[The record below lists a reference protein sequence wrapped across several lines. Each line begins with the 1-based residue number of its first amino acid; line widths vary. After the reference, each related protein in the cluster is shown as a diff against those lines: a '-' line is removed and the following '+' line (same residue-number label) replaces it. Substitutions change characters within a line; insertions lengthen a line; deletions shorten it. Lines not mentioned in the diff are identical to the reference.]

1 MQYTTILTEIVIRSL
16 LLQNQKKKKRA
27 RTAGVS
33 ASRAENLKKKIARR
47 KAKLEGN
54 NSFSNTSKNTF
65 KPESDFLPISDEIN
79 ELEGWARNPF
89 VEVYEPKQIT
99 RNIVAVEQEA
109 EIEEQAG
116 LTTLDGLVI
125 ETAVRMVKKP
135 LTINGQTFREGDL
148 INDALIEKIE
158 NEQITFKVGKTRI
171 IKRCWNIKK
180 CFSSNL
186 FYSYQFYLVREFQY
200 SPAR

>member
-1 MQYTTILTEIVIRSL
+1 MTPRLRMLSIGLALSL
-16 LLQNQKKKKRA
+16 SYAIYDYIDRNSDKKPLVTKSKEKKRA

-89 VEVYEPKQIT
+89 VEVYEPKQVA

-125 ETAVRMVKKP
+125 ETAVRMGEKAFV
-135 LTINGQTFREGDL
+135 TINGQTFREGDL

-171 IKRCWNIKK
+171 IKD
-180 CFSSNL
+180 
-186 FYSYQFYLVREFQY
+186 VGT
-200 SPAR
+200 

>member
-1 MQYTTILTEIVIRSL
+1 MTPRLRMLSIGLALSL
-16 LLQNQKKKKRA
+16 SYAIYDYIDRNSDKKPVVTKSKEKKRA

-54 NSFSNTSKNTF
+54 NSVSNTSKNTF

-89 VEVYEPKQIT
+89 VEVYEPKQVA

-125 ETAVRMVKKP
+125 ETAVRMGEKAFV
-135 LTINGQTFREGDL
+135 TINGQTFREGDL

-171 IKRCWNIKK
+171 IKD
-180 CFSSNL
+180 
-186 FYSYQFYLVREFQY
+186 VGT
-200 SPAR
+200 

>member
-1 MQYTTILTEIVIRSL
+1 MTPRLRMLSIGLALSL
-16 LLQNQKKKKRA
+16 SYAIYDYIDRNSDKKPVVTKSKEKKRA

-54 NSFSNTSKNTF
+54 NSISKTSKNTF

-125 ETAVRMVKKP
+125 ETAVRMGEKAFV
-135 LTINGQTFREGDL
+135 TINGQTFREGDL
-148 INDALIEKIE
+148 INEALIEKIE

-171 IKRCWNIKK
+171 IKD
-180 CFSSNL
+180 
-186 FYSYQFYLVREFQY
+186 VGT
-200 SPAR
+200 

>member
-1 MQYTTILTEIVIRSL
+1 MTPRLRMLSIGLALSLSYAIYDYVDRNSDKKPIVTKS
-16 LLQNQKKKKRA
+16 KEKKRA

-47 KAKLEGN
+47 KAKLGGSN
-54 NSFSNTSKNTF
+54 NTAKTTKSTF

-89 VEVYEPKQIT
+89 VEVYEPKQIS
-99 RNIVAVEQEA
+99 RNIAAVDQEA

-116 LTTLDGLVI
+116 LTTLDGLII
-125 ETAVRMVKKP
+125 ETAVRMGEKAFV
-135 LTINGQTFREGDL
+135 TINRQTFREGDQ

-171 IKRCWNIKK
+171 IKD
-180 CFSSNL
+180 
-186 FYSYQFYLVREFQY
+186 VGT
-200 SPAR
+200 

>member
-1 MQYTTILTEIVIRSL
+1 MTPRLRMLSIGLALSL
-16 LLQNQKKKKRA
+16 SYAIYDYIDRNSDKKPVVTKSKEKKRA

-125 ETAVRMVKKP
+125 ETAVRMGEKAFV
-135 LTINGQTFREGDL
+135 TINGQTFREGDL
-148 INDALIEKIE
+148 INEALIEKIE

-171 IKRCWNIKK
+171 IKD
-180 CFSSNL
+180 
-186 FYSYQFYLVREFQY
+186 VGT
-200 SPAR
+200 

>member
-1 MQYTTILTEIVIRSL
+1 MTPRLRMLSIGLALSL
-16 LLQNQKKKKRA
+16 SYAIYDYIDRNSDKKPVVTKSKEKKRA

-54 NSFSNTSKNTF
+54 NSVSNTSKNTF

-99 RNIVAVEQEA
+99 RNIVAAEQEA

-125 ETAVRMVKKP
+125 ETAVRMGEKAFV
-135 LTINGQTFREGDL
+135 TINGQTFREGDL

-171 IKRCWNIKK
+171 IKD
-180 CFSSNL
+180 
-186 FYSYQFYLVREFQY
+186 VGT
-200 SPAR
+200 

>member
-1 MQYTTILTEIVIRSL
+1 MTPRLRMLSIGLALSLSYAIYDYIDRNSDKKPIVTKS
-16 LLQNQKKKKRA
+16 KEKKRA

-47 KAKLEGN
+47 KAKLGGN
-54 NSFSNTSKNTF
+54 NNTAKTTKSTF

-89 VEVYEPKQIT
+89 VEVYEPKQVA

-125 ETAVRMVKKP
+125 ETAVRMGEKAFV
-135 LTINGQTFREGDL
+135 TINGQTFREGDQ
-148 INDALIEKIE
+148 INNALIEKIE
-158 NEQITFKVGKTRI
+158 NEQITFKVGKTMI
-171 IKRCWNIKK
+171 IKD
-180 CFSSNL
+180 
-186 FYSYQFYLVREFQY
+186 VGT
-200 SPAR
+200 

>member
-1 MQYTTILTEIVIRSL
+1 MTPRLRILSVGLALSL
-16 LLQNQKKKKRA
+16 SYAIYDYVDRNSDKKPVVTKSKEKKRA

-47 KAKLEGN
+47 KAKLGGN
-54 NSFSNTSKNTF
+54 NNTTKTTKSAF

-89 VEVYEPKQIT
+89 VEVYEPKQIS
-99 RNIVAVEQEA
+99 RNIAAVDQEA

-116 LTTLDGLVI
+116 LTTLDGLII
-125 ETAVRMVKKP
+125 ETAVRMGEKAFV
-135 LTINGQTFREGDL
+135 TINGQTFREGDQ

-171 IKRCWNIKK
+171 IKD
-180 CFSSNL
+180 
-186 FYSYQFYLVREFQY
+186 VGT
-200 SPAR
+200 

>member
-1 MQYTTILTEIVIRSL
+1 MTPRLRMLSVGLALSLSYAIYDYIDRNSDKKPVITKS
-16 LLQNQKKKKRA
+16 KEKKRA

-33 ASRAENLKKKIARR
+33 ASRAENLKKKVARR
-47 KAKLEGN
+47 KAKLRGN
-54 NSFSNTSKNTF
+54 NNTTKTTKSTF

-89 VEVYEPKQIT
+89 VEVYEPKQIS
-99 RNIVAVEQEA
+99 RNIAAVDQEA

-116 LTTLDGLVI
+116 LTTLDGLII
-125 ETAVRMVKKP
+125 ETAVRMGEKAFV
-135 LTINGQTFREGDL
+135 TINGQTFREGDQ

-171 IKRCWNIKK
+171 IKD
-180 CFSSNL
+180 
-186 FYSYQFYLVREFQY
+186 VGT
-200 SPAR
+200 

>member
-1 MQYTTILTEIVIRSL
+1 MTPRLRMLSIGLALSL
-16 LLQNQKKKKRA
+16 SYAIYDYIDRNSDKKPVVTKSKEKKRA

-89 VEVYEPKQIT
+89 VEVYEPKQIS
-99 RNIVAVEQEA
+99 RNIAAVEQEA
-109 EIEEQAG
+109 ETEEQAG

-125 ETAVRMVKKP
+125 ETAVRMGEKAFV
-135 LTINGQTFREGDL
+135 TINGQTFREGDL
-148 INDALIEKIE
+148 INEALIEKIE

-171 IKRCWNIKK
+171 IKD
-180 CFSSNL
+180 
-186 FYSYQFYLVREFQY
+186 VGT
-200 SPAR
+200 

>member
-1 MQYTTILTEIVIRSL
+1 MTPRLRMLSIGLALSL
-16 LLQNQKKKKRA
+16 SYAIYDYIDRNSDKKPVVTKSKEKKRA

-65 KPESDFLPISDEIN
+65 KPESDFLPVSDEIN

-89 VEVYEPKQIT
+89 VEVYEPEQIT

-125 ETAVRMVKKP
+125 ETAVRMGEKAFV
-135 LTINGQTFREGDL
+135 TINGQTFREGDL

-171 IKRCWNIKK
+171 IKD
-180 CFSSNL
+180 
-186 FYSYQFYLVREFQY
+186 VGT
-200 SPAR
+200 

>member
-1 MQYTTILTEIVIRSL
+1 MTPRLRMLSIGLALSL
-16 LLQNQKKKKRA
+16 SYAIYDYIDRNSDKKPVVTKSKEKKRA

-47 KAKLEGN
+47 KAKLGGN
-54 NSFSNTSKNTF
+54 NNIAKTTKSTF

-89 VEVYEPKQIT
+89 VEVYEPKQIS
-99 RNIVAVEQEA
+99 RNIAAVEQEA

-125 ETAVRMVKKP
+125 ETAVRMGEKAFV
-135 LTINGQTFREGDL
+135 TINGQTFREGDL
-148 INDALIEKIE
+148 INEALIEKIE

-171 IKRCWNIKK
+171 IKD
-180 CFSSNL
+180 
-186 FYSYQFYLVREFQY
+186 VGT
-200 SPAR
+200 

>member
-1 MQYTTILTEIVIRSL
+1 MTPRLRMLSIGLALSL
-16 LLQNQKKKKRA
+16 SYAIYDYIDRNSDKKPVVTKSKEKKRA

-47 KAKLEGN
+47 KAKLGGN
-54 NSFSNTSKNTF
+54 NSVSKTSNNTF
-65 KPESDFLPISDEIN
+65 KPESDFLPISDDIN

-125 ETAVRMVKKP
+125 ETAVRMGEKAFV
-135 LTINGQTFREGDL
+135 TINGQTFREGDL

-171 IKRCWNIKK
+171 IKD
-180 CFSSNL
+180 
-186 FYSYQFYLVREFQY
+186 VGT
-200 SPAR
+200 